1 MKTKKKLVSVV
12 LAAAIAAAASVP
24 AWATESFDLSVF
36 QGIEGITAE
45 QQSVKVDDTM
55 VSGAIVWPTSYL
67 QTANDEQP
75 VGTVRVYPMVE
86 SLQDGDYMAFIFCC
100 YPEEGTSPLFYEAEL
115 DIAGVTHT
123 LETAPS
129 MMDLALSEGARS
141 SVTSPLTRD
150 SLTMLQS
157 LAEHRDEEIRGRLRG
172 MPDIRQMYTT
182 GSKEDVVMEFVL
194 TQEDKD
200 TLIDFYNRFGMA
212 GGLREDNLRAI
223 FGEE

>member
-1 MKTKKKLVSVV
+1 MKTKKKLASVV

-67 QTANDEQP
+67 LTANDEQP
-75 VGTVRVYPMVE
+75 VGTIRVYPMVE

-123 LETAPS
+123 LETAP
-129 MMDLALSEGARS
+129 
-141 SVTSPLTRD
+141 V
-150 SLTMLQS
+150 
-157 LAEHRDEEIRGRLRG
+157 
-172 MPDIRQMYTT
+172 
-182 GSKEDVVMEFVL
+182 
-194 TQEDKD
+194 
-200 TLIDFYNRFGMA
+200 
-212 GGLREDNLRAI
+212 
-223 FGEE
+223 